1 MGRTFG
7 RHINYQLITLYCPVE
22 IRNCILLICDN
33 VMPNV
38 TATVRLLQNC
48 DQEIE

>member
-7 RHINYQLITLYCPVE
+7 RHINYQLITLYCSVE
-22 IRNCILLICDN
+22 IRNCILLIYDD

-38 TATVRLLQNC
+38 TATVRLLEKFG
-48 DQEIE
+48 QEIE